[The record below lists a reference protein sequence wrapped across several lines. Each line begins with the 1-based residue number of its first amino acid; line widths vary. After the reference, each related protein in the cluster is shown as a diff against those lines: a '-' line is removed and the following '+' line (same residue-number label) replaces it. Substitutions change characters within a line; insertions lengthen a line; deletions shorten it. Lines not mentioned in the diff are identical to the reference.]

1 MNDGLLYESQFK
13 RDELRVKEKM
23 VSLRLNKDNELMRD
37 LKLEVDIQ
45 CGDIV
50 FSLYIPLMK
59 EIKRKKMRG
68 FYKKKEIK
76 KKKENT
82 AGAKTLVAYL

>member
-1 MNDGLLYESQFK
+1 MDTFISCCKEMNDGLLHESQFK
-13 RDELRVKEKM
+13 RDELRVLEKM

-45 CGDIV
+45 CGV

-59 EIKRKKMRG
+59 QIKRKK
-68 FYKKKEIK
+68 
-76 KKKENT
+76 
-82 AGAKTLVAYL
+82 

>member
-1 MNDGLLYESQFK
+1 
-13 RDELRVKEKM
+13 
-23 VSLRLNKDNELMRD
+23 MRD

-59 EIKRKKMRG
+59 EIKRKKWEDST
-68 FYKKKEIK
+68 KKKEI
-76 KKKENT
+76 
-82 AGAKTLVAYL
+82 

>member
-1 MNDGLLYESQFK
+1 MNDGLLHESQFK
-13 RDELRVKEKM
+13 RDELRVLEKM

-59 EIKRKKMRG
+59 EIKRKKW
-68 FYKKKEIK
+68 EDST
-76 KKKENT
+76 KKKENK

>member
-1 MNDGLLYESQFK
+1 
-13 RDELRVKEKM
+13 
-23 VSLRLNKDNELMRD
+23 MRD

-59 EIKRKKMRG
+59 EIKRKKWEDST
-68 FYKKKEIK
+68 KKKEIK
-76 KKKENT
+76 KKKT
-82 AGAKTLVAYL
+82 KKVPKL